1 MIVEI
6 KVNKSLYKVE
16 CSEIE
21 KNKIIN
27 NANKLDYQIKKLTQ
41 VLGNVDEKTLLIL
54 NSLMMQEEINNLIAH
69 KNSKETSSDNV
80 FSEDEMLDEISQNI
94 DNINSYIEKLTN
106 RVLDY

>member
-6 KVNKSLYKVE
+6 KVSKSQYKIE

-27 NANKLDYQIKKLTQ
+27 NANKLDYRINKLTQ
-41 VLGNVDEKTLLIL
+41 ALGNVDEKTLLIL

-94 DNINSYIEKLTN
+94 ENINSYIEKLTN
-106 RVLDY
+106 RVQDY

>member
-27 NANKLDYQIKKLTQ
+27 NANKLDYRINKLTQ